1 MEENTPKTPE
11 VHTGGNKNTGMAVV
25 AYILFFVP
33 LLTDSKNDPYVKY
46 HVKQGLVLLLTGV
59 ALWVIEFIL
68 SAIFSSSLTGILL
81 WWRISYFINL
91 AIGLG
96 MLALLIIGIINA
108 TSGKEKPLPV
118 VGQFAK
124 MFKF

>member
-1 MEENTPKTPE
+1 MEENTPKAPE
-11 VHTGGNKNTGMAVV
+11 MHTGGNKNTGMAVV

-46 HVKQGLVLLLTGV
+46 HVKQGLVLLLTGA
-59 ALWVIEFIL
+59 ALWIIEFIL
-68 SAIFSSSLTGILL
+68 SAIFTTSLAGALL
-81 WWRISYFINL
+81 WWRISNVINL
-91 AIGLG
+91 VIGLG
-96 MLALLIIGIINA
+96 ILALLIIGILNA

-118 VGQFAK
+118 IGQFAK